1 MTAKLQDRGQGH
13 PEKEYGQY
21 ADKIEEQWRLQCLQ
35 QMREKNEPTET
46 ESRQP
51 MLNRLVSLLPC

>member
-35 QMREKNEPTET
+35 QMREKKMNLLKL
-46 ESRQP
+46 RAD
-51 MLNRLVSLLPC
+51 NRC